1 MDTATPGSE
10 SAETED
16 PQEKKMRT
24 GFHEEEGEC
33 LPVCLPPRC
42 VACGDEQEQN
52 GKLQDERPARG
63 QSPAVIGTWVCPRH
77 AWMCSRPAPFTEK
90 AIFPPL
96 DCFAHLLEVKR
107 AYLYESMSGFCAM
120 GWRWTGMEGGT
131 QDARSNPGKM
141 GESSGE
147 EASWCTED
155 MFWRQLQISVI
166 HVGG

>member
-1 MDTATPGSE
+1 
-10 SAETED
+10 
-16 PQEKKMRT
+16 MRKR
-24 GFHEEEGEC
+24 ER
-33 LPVCLPPRC
+33 VCPSVL
-42 VACGDEQEQN
+42 
-52 GKLQDERPARG
+52 L
-63 QSPAVIGTWVCPRH
+63 PAVWCVGMDRMRVQPVDGVLLSLAPWVCPRH

-96 DCFAHLLEVKR
+96 DCFAPLLEVKR

-147 EASWCTED
+147 AASWCTED
-155 MFWRQLQISVI
+155 IFWRQLQISVI
-166 HVGG
+166 HMRG

>member
-1 MDTATPGSE
+1 MDKATPASE

-16 PQEKKMRT
+16 PQEKKMQT
-24 GFHEEEGEC
+24 GFHEKEGER
-33 LPVCLPPRC
+33 LPVCLTPRC
-42 VACGDEQEQN
+42 VVCGD
-52 GKLQDERPARG
+52 GQDEGPASGR
-63 QSPAVIGTWVCPRH
+63 SPAVIGTWVCPRH
-77 AWMCSRPAPFTEK
+77 AWMCSCPTPFTEK

-96 DCFAHLLEVKR
+96 DCFAPLLEVKR

-147 EASWCTED
+147 VASWCTED
-155 MFWRQLQISVI
+155 IFWRQLQISVI
-166 HVGG
+166 HMRG